1 MLYYHF
7 LLTSHS
13 FKCREYVVIAL
24 LIQNIGAE
32 ILTIFLCTSQLRQHY
47 KMTEVIHTAFG
58 RLKKPTLLNKFC
70 FVDDVLKINSYNHQN

>member
-1 MLYYHF
+1 MLYYHY

-13 FKCREYVVIAL
+13 FKCHEYVVIAL

-32 ILTIFLCTSQLRQHY
+32 ILTIFLCTSQLRQHC

-58 RLKKPTLLNKFC
+58 KTQKANTAEQILFC
-70 FVDDVLKINSYNHQN
+70 R